1 MDSKIFENLKNKNIS
16 QSSLKLY
23 VNNLKRLNEN
33 QEIKN
38 FNFLKNVENIIDKIK
53 DYKPNTRRSYIISIV
68 SLLKQEPKL
77 KKLYDLYYKIL
88 MDYNNDLKTN
98 NSKSETQKENWI
110 NQDEVLEIYN
120 KIKSDT
126 DGINEK
132 KKITEADYDKLQKY
146 LVLSLYTI
154 QPPRRNIDYQYM
166 LIVNKMTDDLDDKYN
181 YLDLD
186 KKEFH
191 FNNYKTKGTYKC
203 QTTEIKPELMDVINL
218 YLKYHPLK
226 TVLKK
231 KNGIIPFLVNFDGE
245 PYNSNNF
252 ITRVLNKI
260 FNKRIGVSMLRSI
273 YLTNKF
279 GDKVKELNDTAHD
292 MGTSS
297 NTIQNQYIKTDESI

>member
-77 KKLYDLYYKIL
+77 KKLYDSYYKIL

-231 KNGIIPFLVNFDGE
+231 KNGIVPFLVNFDGE

>member
-77 KKLYDLYYKIL
+77 KKLYDSYYKIL

>member
-231 KNGIIPFLVNFDGE
+231 KNGIVPFLVNFDGE

>member
-77 KKLYDLYYKIL
+77 KKLYDSYYKIL

-260 FNKRIGVSMLRSI
+260 FNKKIGVSMLRSI
-273 YLTNKF
+273 FLTNKF

-297 NTIQNQYIKTDESI
+297 NTIQNQYIKTDE